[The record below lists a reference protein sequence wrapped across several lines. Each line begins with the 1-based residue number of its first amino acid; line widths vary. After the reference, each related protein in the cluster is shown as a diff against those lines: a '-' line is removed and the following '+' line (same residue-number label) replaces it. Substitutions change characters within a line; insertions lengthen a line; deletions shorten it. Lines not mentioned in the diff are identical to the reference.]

1 MKNTGKEYENFVGDV
16 QQILLNMDGYETIKV
31 EQNKILYDRSGNP
44 RQFDVYW
51 EFKVGGHLYKNVIEC
66 KDYKSPISI
75 EKIDAFTSKISD
87 IPGLKGIFA
96 TKSSYQK
103 GAKKK
108 AEFNNISIL
117 TIRKPENNDWTLDD
131 GTHLVREIIIN
142 SICHIP
148 CRILEFTPKCSETPN
163 DEIEFNALEDE
174 IFIIDGNHRTSL
186 YEIKNKLP
194 RGLNKDIEEY
204 ITLDNGLIEIKG
216 KTFKADGYFI
226 KYRSFQNIANEFSIN
241 AMDYTKAY
249 LEDHLNGSRKLIKND
264 GKTISLN
271 SIENSTP

>member
-1 MKNTGKEYENFVGDV
+1 MKNTGKEYENFVRDV

-51 EFKVGGHLYKNVIEC
+51 EFKIGGHLYKNVIEC

-75 EKIDAFTSKISD
+75 EKIDAFSSKISD

-96 TKSSYQK
+96 TKSTYQK
-103 GAKKK
+103 GARKK

-131 GTHLVREIIIN
+131 GTPLVREIIIK
-142 SICHIP
+142 SVCHIP
-148 CRILEFTPKCSETPN
+148 CQILSFTPKCSENPDN
-163 DEIEFNALEDE
+163 EIEFNAFENE
-174 IFIIDGNHRTSL
+174 IFIIDNNCRISL

-194 RGLNKDIEEY
+194 CGLNKNIEEY
-204 ITLDNGLIEIKG
+204 IPLNDGVIEIKG
-216 KTFKADGYFI
+216 KSFKIDGYFI
-226 KYRSFQNIANEFSIN
+226 KYRSFKDVVNTFSIN
-241 AMDYTKAY
+241 SEDYTKAY
-249 LEDHLNGSRKLIKND
+249 VEDHLIGSRKLIKND
-264 GKTISLN
+264 GKVISLN
-271 SIENSTP
+271 STE